1 MSLLELLT
9 FSGYCFTISF
19 FWTLLE
25 LEWLS
30 QGGSVLRVIFVLS
43 IFASNDVKQIFRL
56 LFELSRYLLASGIKD
71 RLSDAICCW
80 HTIEEPLS
88 NAWFDGVVL
97 AAFFLHLASHFQ
109 YHPSDAWNISNGVLS
124 KYICYILYVM
134 QSMKPKNCQLLFHL
148 DYVKN
153 DRLVANSFWTMNHKI
168 KRYSMFPF
176 NFLINIINIS
186 KLGNKRDSVES
197 QRKLVGNK
205 CVKF

>member
-1 MSLLELLT
+1 
-9 FSGYCFTISF
+9 
-19 FWTLLE
+19 
-25 LEWLS
+25 
-30 QGGSVLRVIFVLS
+30 
-43 IFASNDVKQIFRL
+43 
-56 LFELSRYLLASGIKD
+56 
-71 RLSDAICCW
+71 
-80 HTIEEPLS
+80 
-88 NAWFDGVVL
+88 
-97 AAFFLHLASHFQ
+97 
-109 YHPSDAWNISNGVLS
+109 
-124 KYICYILYVM
+124 M
-134 QSMKPKNCQLLFHL
+134 QSMKPTNCQLLFPL